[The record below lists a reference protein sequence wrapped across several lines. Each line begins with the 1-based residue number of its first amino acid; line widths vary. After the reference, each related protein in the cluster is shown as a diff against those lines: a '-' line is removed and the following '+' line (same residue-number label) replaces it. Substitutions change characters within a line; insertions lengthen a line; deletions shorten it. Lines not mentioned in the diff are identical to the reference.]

1 MKKTKCLALFSGGL
15 DSMIAVRLMAEQGV
29 EVLALH
35 FDIGFSAKD
44 DKSAILRARANM
56 AGGDFRVVDV
66 RDRYLQDVLFS
77 PKYGYGKHFNPC
89 IDCHGYMAKTA
100 FAMMADEGADFII
113 TGEVVGQ
120 RPMSQRVEAMN
131 QVKKIADDR
140 EGLILRPLCAKLL
153 PPTRPE
159 ILGLIDREKL
169 LDISGRGRTRQME
182 LALKFGFSDYESP
195 AGGCLLTIDSFA
207 NKIKDAIAHEKIE
220 SAKDAQILKF
230 GRHLRLNGGA
240 KMIIGRNESENL
252 ALRDLKNAKFDEI
265 LTGQIGAYCL
275 IFHDANSDDLTFA
288 AHLAL
293 AYSKAKFGEIYDV
306 KIGEISLKIRH
317 DLDKS
322 AAQEYFIN

>member
-1 MKKTKCLALFSGGL
+1 MKKIKCLALFSGGL

-29 EVLALH
+29 DVLALH
-35 FDIGFSAKD
+35 FDIGFGAKD

-131 QVKKIADDR
+131 QVKKIADDQD
-140 EGLILRPLCAKLL
+140 GLILRPLCAK
-153 PPTRPE
+153 
-159 ILGLIDREKL
+159 

-275 IFHDANSDDLTFA
+275 IFHDANSDDLTLA

>member
-1 MKKTKCLALFSGGL
+1 
-15 DSMIAVRLMAEQGV
+15 
-29 EVLALH
+29 
-35 FDIGFSAKD
+35 
-44 DKSAILRARANM
+44 
-56 AGGDFRVVDV
+56 
-66 RDRYLQDVLFS
+66 
-77 PKYGYGKHFNPC
+77 
-89 IDCHGYMAKTA
+89 
-100 FAMMADEGADFII
+100 MMADEGADFII

-131 QVKKIADDR
+131 QVKKIADDQ

>member
-1 MKKTKCLALFSGGL
+1 MKKIKCLALFSGGL

-29 EVLALH
+29 DVLALH
-35 FDIGFSAKD
+35 FDIGFGAKD

-131 QVKKIADDR
+131 QVKKIADDQD
-140 EGLILRPLCAKLL
+140 GLILRPLCAKLL

-252 ALRDLKNAKFDEI
+252 ALRDLKNAKFD
-265 LTGQIGAYCL
+265 
-275 IFHDANSDDLTFA
+275 
-288 AHLAL
+288 
-293 AYSKAKFGEIYDV
+293 
-306 KIGEISLKIRH
+306 
-317 DLDKS
+317 
-322 AAQEYFIN
+322 